1 MFILCK
7 IFTAAG
13 SLPFPNVDVDCIPLS
28 KPQIVCTLSLS
39 THEDFV
45 IDIVAAHPT
54 LPVLPSASKKLP
66 SVVEEII
73 ACDNWEDTI
82 LPIPGS
88 PTLVDDPP
96 PGDEVHVVSALPYV

>member
-1 MFILCK
+1 M
-7 IFTAAG
+7 G
-13 SLPFPNVDVDCIPLS
+13 VDCTPPS
-28 KPQIVCTLSLS
+28 NPRIVCTLSLS

-54 LPVLPSASKKLP
+54 LLILPNASKKLL

-73 ACDNWEDTI
+73 ACDNREDTI

-88 PTLVDDPP
+88 PSLVDDPP
-96 PGDEVHVVSALPYV
+96 PGDEAHAVSVFPYI